1 MHCTMTSTG
10 LRLGVV
16 RPLTTRASIARPVA
30 RRITTV
36 KASAKSENTTQDL
49 VSKAMVGF
57 PALLAPLILDSSA
70 ALAQNREY
78 GIIEGQIFSLMHP
91 AIMFFLFG
99 ASVYSGYLGF
109 QWRHTR
115 ELAAQIKDL
124 KSQKGPA
131 TVGADGQTIAAPPSP
146 LDSQISELEK
156 VRMVEIICIHIDY
169 MYGLF
174 ELNSS
179 LFLCFLNLSLHFDF
193 V

>member
-1 MHCTMTSTG
+1 MTSTS
-10 LRLGVV
+10 LRLDAV
-16 RPLTTRASIARPVA
+16 RLSTTPASIARPLV

-36 KASAKSENTTQDL
+36 KASAKPNVTSQDL

-99 ASVYSGYLGF
+99 SSVYAGYLGF

-115 ELAAQIKDL
+115 ELATQIKDL
-124 KSQKGPA
+124 KSQKAPA
-131 TVGADGQTIAAPPSP
+131 TVGADGQPVAAPPSP
-146 LDSQISELEK
+146 LDRQISELEK
-156 VRMVEIICIHIDY
+156 VRMVTKY
-169 MYGLF
+169 KM
-174 ELNSS
+174 
-179 LFLCFLNLSLHFDF
+179 
-193 V
+193 